1 MVRDIKHRVV
11 IEAKYIIK
19 NKCTVRQMAKVFL
32 LSKST
37 IHNDITFRLKKINF
51 SLFKKV
57 DKVLKF
63 NLSQRH
69 IRGGLATKEKLK
81 IKNKSK
87 QI

>member
-1 MVRDIKHRVV
+1 MVKDIKHRVIV
-11 IEAKYIIK
+11 EAKYIIK

-37 IHNDITFRLKKINF
+37 IHNDITFRLRDINY

-57 DKVLKF
+57 NKVLKF

-69 IRGGLATKEKLK
+69 IRGGLATKKKLAKLK
-81 IKNKSK
+81 EKE
-87 QI
+87 